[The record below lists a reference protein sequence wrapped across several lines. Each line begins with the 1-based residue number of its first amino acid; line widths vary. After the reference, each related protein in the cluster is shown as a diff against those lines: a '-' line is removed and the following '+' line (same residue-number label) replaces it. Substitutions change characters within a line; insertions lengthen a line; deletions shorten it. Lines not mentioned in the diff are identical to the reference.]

1 MIMMMV
7 VMMTQQC
14 KDVRAEQR
22 VESPPDKLQL
32 ARAAQ
37 QPSHN
42 EDGGQRKSSQSSS
55 GLIISNKN
63 CNKQRGCRSTLLW
76 SSSSEKGIS
85 ALHFIF
91 IRTIFVHKTS
101 NKSFD
106 AKNTA
111 DYRWLW
117 LLFYRWLWLVF
128 YRSLWLVFY
137 RLLWLV
143 FNDFMFRVS
152 QRLPRNCYKQIT
164 PALWQWK
171 VRLILLEIAFWLI
184 SPHFDWYLN
193 STGNIEQWKFK
204 RAPLLGVRI

>member
-1 MIMMMV
+1 MTMIMSMLIMMSMMMV

-76 SSSSEKGIS
+76 SSSSEK
-85 ALHFIF
+85 ACLHF
-91 IRTIFVHKTS
+91 TS
-101 NKSFD
+101 
-106 AKNTA
+106 
-111 DYRWLW
+111 L
-117 LLFYRWLWLVF
+117 
-128 YRSLWLVFY
+128 
-137 RLLWLV
+137 
-143 FNDFMFRVS
+143 
-152 QRLPRNCYKQIT
+152 
-164 PALWQWK
+164 
-171 VRLILLEIAFWLI
+171 
-184 SPHFDWYLN
+184 
-193 STGNIEQWKFK
+193 
-204 RAPLLGVRI
+204 LLGLFLFTRPATSPLMSKIRLTTESDDCDFYFTDDCDSYFTDDCDL